1 LEQVALAVQENDGG
15 KMLDIVQE
23 LEASGQSLQHFSR
36 ELSRYWRNLLVA
48 KLSGGRATSLIAA
61 SDHEQSRLISI
72 TQRFSEED
80 LTRYLNLSLNLYQDL
95 QSSLQPRLHLE
106 LGLIKLVQASRI
118 QAIES
123 ALMQLDSESKA
134 DVKSTRSAEVRSPVT
149 QMPKVA
155 PAATKPTSRTP
166 SVQAAEPGPA
176 SSNETRPASGPG
188 ADLKAT
194 LYAALLQAGL
204 DFTADAVLAAEL
216 SLQNTELLIRV
227 PKKLLLSLQE
237 SKLQTIAS
245 EVIGKRVS
253 IRLEAGSVQQDAPS
267 KEDKITPAEGSDLR
281 ERALS
286 HPGVKRFQELF
297 PDAQVRTV
305 RNLNE

>member
-1 LEQVALAVQENDGG
+1 
-15 KMLDIVQE
+15 
-23 LEASGQSLQHFSR
+23 
-36 ELSRYWRNLLVA
+36 
-48 KLSGGRATSLIAA
+48 
-61 SDHEQSRLISI
+61 
-72 TQRFSEED
+72 
-80 LTRYLNLSLNLYQDL
+80 
-95 QSSLQPRLHLE
+95 LE

-155 PAATKPTSRTP
+155 PAATKPASRTP
-166 SVQAAEPGPA
+166 SVQAADPIPA
-176 SSNETRPASGPG
+176 SSNETRPALGPG

-194 LYAALLQAGL
+194 LYAALAQAGL

-216 SLQNTELLIRV
+216 SLQNTELLIRA

-237 SKLQTIAS
+237 SKLPTIAS

-267 KEDKITPAEGSDLR
+267 NEDKTTLVEGSDVR